1 MNQMNQEISST
12 VSKRV
17 PSQPH
22 LTLHAQP
29 TYEGLHVLNC
39 PGGMVSK
46 YLERWYCTLNHAT
59 TRYSKVFAVRVDLQ
73 FPRRYSSTGFQVLS
87 NEYLHVFIKSLRHRL
102 KQHRDQ
108 KKRSGQH
115 VYCTDFYYLW
125 AREYGSDSDRP
136 HFHLILLFNGHAFN
150 SLGHFSNE
158 QESMY
163 NRIGESWADALG
175 FHVAEGV
182 RFVHFPEDSQ
192 YVLDSRDQKQL
203 AQVFYRGSYLTKVAT
218 KNFHDGLHVFGGSR
232 I

>member
-1 MNQMNQEISST
+1 MNQYISST

-17 PSQPH
+17 TSQPH
-22 LTLHAQP
+22 LTLHAQS
-29 TYEGLHVLNC
+29 TYEGLPVLNC
-39 PGGMVSK
+39 AGGMVSK
-46 YLERWYCTLNHAT
+46 YLERWYLTLNHAT
-59 TRYSKVFAVRVDLQ
+59 QRYSKVFAVRVDLQ
-73 FPRRYSSTGFQVLS
+73 FPSYYSSCQVLS

-108 KKRSGQH
+108 RKRLGQH
-115 VYCTDFYYLW
+115 VYCTDFDYVW
-125 AREYGSDSDRP
+125 AREYGSDRDRP

-150 SLGHFSNE
+150 SLGHFSSE
-158 QESMY
+158 CESMY

-182 RFVHFPEDSQ
+182 RLVHFPEDGQ

-218 KNFHDGLHVFGGSR
+218 KHFHDGFHVFGGSR